1 MEKLELS
8 NTANR
13 YVKWYTH
20 CEKQLGDSSKV
31 KHRILIRLAI
41 PLLDI
46 LPQRSENRDS
56 YKYLNMDVDCS
67 MIHKS
72 RKQRQPRCLS
82 TDGRMHKMCCI
93 HTMVCYLAIE
103 RNQVL
108 VHDTKQVNTE
118 NIMET
123 GQSQTQNAM
132 YCLIPFI
139 RNTQNR

>member
-1 MEKLELS
+1 MENQQYHESDRVVIFSNIFEDKCICHFILTSVAIIFFKKWKISVIEDMEKLELS

-20 CEKQLGDSSKV
+20 CEKQLGDSSQV
-31 KHRILIRLAI
+31 KHRILLRLAI

-72 RKQRQPRCLS
+72 RK
-82 TDGRMHKMCCI
+82 
-93 HTMVCYLAIE
+93 
-103 RNQVL
+103 
-108 VHDTKQVNTE
+108 
-118 NIMET
+118 
-123 GQSQTQNAM
+123 
-132 YCLIPFI
+132 
-139 RNTQNR
+139 